1 KQADSRSSFN
11 ELLDTPL
18 DFSNFTMNRL
28 RVDTLT
34 LELLDGPTFEL
45 MKGSYYGQIKWIE
58 DLVPRTMW
66 IQEPIDYDNYQK
78 RLNLTKPDT
87 YRSDLKQ
94 KEAYTAYSNPRGFI
108 YQNKDKK
115 NRLMRINELHKFS
128 DGTLNDVRNA
138 LDDSLKGIRMQAATM
153 IQAIDKM
160 LKTRRIMRSLEK
172 FFRGRSILTNDKAI
186 FNQSHI
192 RPIALLLTVLNAGNI
207 KMEVKESK
215 AYKTYLAYAIGT
227 VPPKVARKFKKA
239 STSIKD
245 SVPVSAD
252 EEHVQKGKRV
262 KRSAKKSSTTPTT
275 CIIREPPVET
285 QTKRKEKMKE
295 VRKKSLRDF
304 HKSHPSGSDS
314 ESNQQDDDDE
324 DKDDDDDDED
334 DDNDDDKS
342 ECDEDKGIDSDDV
355 QDKKADVR
363 MTDAQQEKENLETTQ
378 EQVVEDAHVKI
389 TKKTKVPVTSSSRS
403 SDLVSKFLK
412 F

>member
-1 KQADSRSSFN
+1 MTSITAQQTMLDL
-11 ELLDTPL
+11 ELVPKE
-18 DFSNFTMNRL
+18 NRL
-28 RVDTLT
+28 DVR
-34 LELLDGPTFEL
+34 
-45 MKGSYYGQIKWIE
+45 KCNRRI
-58 DLVPRTMW
+58 
-66 IQEPIDYDNYQK
+66 
-78 RLNLTKPDT
+78 
-87 YRSDLKQ
+87 
-94 KEAYTAYSNPRGFI
+94 PRGLKPKEETFQVVLDALALTPCYLAFVI
-108 YQNKDKK
+108 
-115 NRLMRINELHKFS
+115 
-128 DGTLNDVRNA
+128 TADVP
-138 LDDSLKGIRMQAATM
+138 
-153 IQAIDKM
+153 
-160 LKTRRIMRSLEK
+160 E
-172 FFRGRSILTNDKAI
+172 
-186 FNQSHI
+186 
-192 RPIALLLTVLNAGNI
+192 
-207 KMEVKESK
+207 ESK

-304 HKSHPSGSDS
+304 HKSHPSGSESWGNDKDESNNEEDS